1 MEDCSRDVRNDA
13 RQGSADH
20 PAFGE
25 RAEDFGAG
33 GQTEINAEPGAPQRD
48 PDRDP
53 KLKEAGARA
62 SHAKRRVQP

>member
-1 MEDCSRDVRNDA
+1 MEDRSRRMSNDA
-13 RQGSADH
+13 RQGSADR

-33 GQTEINAEPGAPQRD
+33 GQTVINSEPRAPQRD

-53 KLKEAGARA
+53 KLDETGTKA
-62 SHAKRRVQP
+62 SQANRRTP